1 MMTFENEYDRREWLG
16 REALKELK
24 RKYPHLIKWELNF
37 TTDKFYEFDSFY
49 FVPDLETGSIKMRV
63 WIEIKIRDDIYPE
76 YILEKK
82 KLQSLIRKRN
92 NLLLKKDE
100 VQFLYINFTPEG
112 TIIWKIGDELLL
124 KTQKLKANKATAQSR
139 TYKVDKEVIYLDKKT
154 GYRFNYIP
162 DEKSLLDNHIE
173 KVEKP
178 QLNIK
183 VDNLGDFL
191 QAK

>member
-1 MMTFENEYDRREWLG
+1 MTFENEYDRREWLG

-173 KVEKP
+173 KIEKP

-183 VDNLGDFL
+183 VDKLGDFL
-191 QAK
+191 QSK